1 MDYLGSD
8 RPQSSFIINC
18 TSRFE
23 KRLLI
28 WVNPFKVDFHL

>member
-8 RPQSSFIINC
+8 RPQSSFIINS
-18 TSRFE
+18 TSLFE

-28 WVNPFKVDFHL
+28 GVNPLEQG

>member
-8 RPQSSFIINC
+8 RPQVHKNSSFIINS

-28 WVNPFKVDFHL
+28 GLIS

>member
-8 RPQSSFIINC
+8 RPQSSFIINS

-28 WVNPFKVDFHL
+28 GVNPFKVDFHL